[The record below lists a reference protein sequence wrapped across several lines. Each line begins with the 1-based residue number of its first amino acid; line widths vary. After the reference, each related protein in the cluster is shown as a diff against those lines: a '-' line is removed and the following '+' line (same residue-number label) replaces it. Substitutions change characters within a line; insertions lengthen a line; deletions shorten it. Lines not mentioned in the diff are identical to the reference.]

1 VTASP
6 ELAADAVTLAA
17 ELSARHDAVYAW
29 LVDELG
35 FPYDWATVEKPPWLS
50 VGKLAE
56 VWGERS
62 RDDEAWVARDSD
74 PVEDHRL
81 AILEETGWTGD
92 A

>member
-17 ELSARHDAVYAW
+17 ELSARHDAVYQW

-35 FPYDWATVEKPPWLS
+35 FPFDWATVGKPPWLS

-56 VWGERS
+56 VWAAR
-62 RDDEAWVARDSD
+62 EARFGDTA
-74 PVEDHRL
+74 EDYRL
-81 AILEETGWTGD
+81 AIMEETGWTGD